1 MPRAKLTAIV
11 PVLNE
16 EANIEDCLSRLTFAD
31 EILVV
36 DSGSTDRTL
45 DIARNFQ
52 ARIIHRDY
60 NYSASQKNWAI
71 PQAKHEWVLVCDA
84 DERVTDQLREEIE
97 AVLSTDSKYVGYSI
111 PRATYFLGRRIRHC
125 GWSPQR
131 DRNVRLFL
139 RDKGRYQDRQVH
151 ADVVCQG
158 PVGRLNS
165 PLVHYSFK
173 TFEQYITKMNRYTT
187 WAAKD
192 IFDAGR
198 NMPGPPQHSSGCICF
213 RQALW
218 MVPRAFCSAPPP
230 PLTRSSNMQRP
241 GTSCDK
247 PKSTPVPIY
256 DNPSHDHWTLYL
268 SCILTRPVGSAAA
281 SGSCST
287 CVADCH
293 KAGTA
298 SA

>member
-139 RDKGRYQDRQVH
+139 RDKGRYQDRHVH

-198 NMPGPPQHSSGCICF
+198 NISLLDVLARPPATFIRMYLLQAGFMDGPQGLLLCAASASYTFFKYAKAWHLL
-213 RQALW
+213 RQA
-218 MVPRAFCSAPPP
+218 
-230 PLTRSSNMQRP
+230 
-241 GTSCDK
+241 K
-247 PKSTPVPIY
+247 KH
-256 DNPSHDHWTLYL
+256 PSPNL
-268 SCILTRPVGSAAA
+268 
-281 SGSCST
+281 
-287 CVADCH
+287 
-293 KAGTA
+293 
-298 SA
+298 